1 MRKII
6 DGLAIFAGLV
16 SLSIVGAGGYV
27 YMQRAEITESIKS
40 KVTAEIGK
48 AIGGA
53 LPVALDGAMPDIP
66 STTGL
71 PLPVTPKLPGF

>member
-1 MRKII
+1 
-6 DGLAIFAGLV
+6 
-16 SLSIVGAGGYV
+16 
-27 YMQRAEITESIKS
+27 MQRAEITESIKS